1 MRLSPLVMQ
10 IYRLGRRGLACLML
24 GWVTPQAMANPAVAA
39 LAVHNETPLSP
50 PALQLLLQDHLSPE
64 QRRWLSQSGVLLYVN
79 ATRHRSHRGEN
90 LCHAYLG
97 LSTPPPRG
105 QSVRWPAQLY
115 HGARWQPGQG
125 ELSPSEVHTCLN
137 QAIADALDHLMQ
149 DEPEAWMSGI
159 ELTRPEPPS
168 STRGLGLDLSPLYTT
183 LPEAL
188 RSAFVAKVPHTLAR
202 QVEQKQA
209 QWLVMA
215 HAFRTADQRVACFA
229 LVGLTSRPPPG
240 RTPHH
245 PSTWS
250 HAVQTLSGELAQ
262 VEQAETICREGAALK
277 ALESRLLK
285 RWDDTGLFQG
295 LDMTRERPGAV
306 SR

>member
-1 MRLSPLVMQ
+1 MPLPRLATHLNRPARHL
-10 IYRLGRRGLACLML
+10 LACLVL
-24 GWVTPQAMANPAVAA
+24 GVSMQQAGAQQAKSDW
-39 LAVHNETPLSP
+39 AVHNETPLSP
-50 PALQLLLQDHLSPE
+50 PALQLLLQDHLNPDH
-64 QRRWLSQSGVLLYVN
+64 RRWMAQHGVLLYVN
-79 ATRHRSHRGEN
+79 ATPHRSQRGEN

-97 LSTPPPRG
+97 LSHPPPRG
-105 QSVRWPAQLY
+105 GSLRWPAQLY
-115 HGARWQPGQG
+115 HGARWVPGQG
-125 ELSPSEVHTCLN
+125 ELSASDIHTCLN
-137 QAIADALDHLMQ
+137 QAIIDALLHMLE
-149 DEPEAWMSGI
+149 DEPSLWLSGI
-159 ELTRPEPPS
+159 DQTRPEPAS

-183 LPEAL
+183 LPDAQ

-202 QVEQKQA
+202 QIEQRQA

-295 LDMTRERPGAV
+295 LDLTRERVGHPG
-306 SR
+306 R